1 MVAQQVLPFPSG
13 QPPRRRMSPGT
24 GIAIG
29 VSVAAHV
36 GLIAYLALSQF
47 NVIPRPF
54 DPGPITE
61 APIYTPTKPKVIPT
75 PTKPEVT
82 KAQSQVAIHQP
93 VTTPTAADDPIT
105 AVVTTGVATSGPI
118 TTLVETG
125 PLVDGS
131 LEPTLPPMIV
141 RPDWIRK
148 PTAAQLTRVFPE
160 RPIRLGVS
168 GAATLACLVSAS
180 GAVGSCE
187 VVSESPGNMGF
198 GKAAL
203 KLAPYFRMKPQTVD
217 GKPVDGAMV
226 RIPIRFDIGEE

>member
-1 MVAQQVLPFPSG
+1 MVAQQVLPLPAG
-13 QPPRRRMSPGT
+13 QASRRRMSRST
-24 GIAIG
+24 AIAIG
-29 VSVAAHV
+29 VSVAAHA
-36 GLIAYLALSQF
+36 GFIAYLALSQF
-47 NVIPRPF
+47 NVIPKPF
-54 DPGPITE
+54 DSGPITE
-61 APIYTPTKPKVIPT
+61 APIIDLPQPKPKPSPV
-75 PTKPEVT
+75 KPEVT
-82 KAQSQVAIHQP
+82 KAQSQVAVHNP

-105 AVVTTGVATSGPI
+105 ATVTTGESIAGPI
-118 TTLVETG
+118 TTLIETG

-131 LEPTLPPMIV
+131 LEPALPPMIV

-148 PTAAQLTRVFPE
+148 PTSAQLTRVFPE

-180 GAVGSCE
+180 GTVGSCE

-203 KLAPYFRMKPQTVD
+203 KLAPYFKMKPQTVD